1 MTSLELF
8 PRKYSASDRMLRVL
22 AFLQAQGPLEKIM
35 MIYDTRSKSMAAAI
49 RYDNDIP
56 VALLDCL
63 SREIGLVEY
72 VQRDGKRAVL
82 GAAEARLRLSGGFR
96 FDGLELTRDVSVW
109 REAMPKLA

>member
-8 PRKYSASDRMLRVL
+8 PRQYSASDRMLRVL

-35 MIYDTRSKSMAAAI
+35 MIYDTRSKSMTAAI

-82 GAAEARLRLSGGFR
+82 GAAEVRLRLSGGFR
-96 FDGLELTRDVSVW
+96 FAGLELTRDMSVW